1 MTLDELVKRDS
12 SFNSSTFIS
21 KVNNMVKKLYNAT
34 TLNELDTVDH
44 FASDKVLNSFQN
56 EISIANNNNERVIFD
71 QVNVNSEVKDVSEY
85 DNNYMIRCLVT
96 VQYFKYYID
105 NNGKFTHGNQ
115 DIKSKVIRTAI
126 LKKPVGSSLGMV
138 NRCLGCGTTLNVN
151 DNGKCPSCGRIFDL
165 EEFDFYIE
173 DLV

>member
-1 MTLDELVKRDS
+1 
-12 SFNSSTFIS
+12 
-21 KVNNMVKKLYNAT
+21 
-34 TLNELDTVDH
+34 
-44 FASDKVLNSFQN
+44 
-56 EISIANNNNERVIFD
+56 
-71 QVNVNSEVKDVSEY
+71 
-85 DNNYMIRCLVT
+85 MIRCLVT